1 MLCRGDVICDDA
13 TLKSNLLSASR
24 AKQLSS
30 QTFKFS
36 LGNSR
41 TLLAGVRDFG
51 SVEQEGFYLR
61 LLDGPKF
68 CLTTRLRDSSD
79 CCGAQRRS
87 SSNGA
92 GEELFAAVLE
102 DDTTGSLFGSSVS
115 LDEAP
120 GTTTGAT
127 AESMTP

>member
-1 MLCRGDVICDDA
+1 MLCRGDVICNDA

-24 AKQLSS
+24 EKQLSS

-79 CCGAQRRS
+79 CCGARRRS
-87 SSNGA
+87 SSN